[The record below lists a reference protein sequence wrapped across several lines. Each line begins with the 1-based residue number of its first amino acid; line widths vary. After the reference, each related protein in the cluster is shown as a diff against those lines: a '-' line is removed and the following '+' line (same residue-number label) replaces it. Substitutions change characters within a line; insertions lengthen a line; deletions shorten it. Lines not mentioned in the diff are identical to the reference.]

1 VKFKI
6 TDKNGAAI
14 APASMSSFALTL
26 AGPTTDYTW
35 YVRETATAA
44 QYDGGIGTYTFK
56 TTVPQGATGTYVI
69 EADGYVN
76 TLLNPGT
83 EKEEAYRD
91 AFNNVV
97 HPFAVTGQVV
107 ARREVV
113 DLEKCNACHGKLQLH
128 GNNRNQIEACVVCH
142 NPATTDA
149 AVRPAANL
157 PAESIDMQVMI
168 HKIHTGVGLANE
180 YTVYGRGSTPHNY
193 NEIGYPGDRRNCL
206 ACHKDEASFT
216 VPLPSTNIATT
227 TPRGYWDPT
236 KPTAAACLG
245 CHDSVESAAH
255 AYLNTATFG
264 EACAVC
270 HAEGSDYGV
279 LKVHAR

>member
-1 VKFKI
+1 M
-6 TDKNGAAI
+6 A
-14 APASMSSFALTL
+14 SFALTL
-26 AGPTTDYTW
+26 AGPTSDYTW

-44 QYDGGIGTYTFK
+44 QYAGGIGTYTFK
-56 TTVPQGATGTYVI
+56 AKVPEGATGTYVV

-76 TLLNPGT
+76 TVLNPDT
-83 EKEEAYRD
+83 EKQETYRD

-97 HPFAVTGQVV
+97 YPFAVTGEVV
-107 ARREVV
+107 PRRQVV

-142 NPATTDA
+142 NPANTDTA
-149 AVRPAANL
+149 RRPAAEN
-157 PAESIDMQVMI
+157 PPESIDMKVMI
-168 HKIHTGVGLANE
+168 HKIHTGLELAND
-180 YTVYGRGSTPHNY
+180 YTVYGFGNTPHNY
-193 NEIGYPGDRRNCL
+193 NEIGYPGDRRNCE
-206 ACHKDEASFT
+206 ACHTENTYT
-216 VPLPSTNIATT
+216 VPLPSTTATT

-255 AYLNTATFG
+255 AFVNTATFG

-270 HAEGSDYGV
+270 HREGADFGV